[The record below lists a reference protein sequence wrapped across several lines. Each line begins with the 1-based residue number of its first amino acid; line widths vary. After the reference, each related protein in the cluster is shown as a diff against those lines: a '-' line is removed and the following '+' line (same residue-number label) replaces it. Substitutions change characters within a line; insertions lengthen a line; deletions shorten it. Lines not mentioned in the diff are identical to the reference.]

1 MKIPGP
7 RVLLAKQRIITELA
21 ALKALAVSRRAA
33 SLKQQ
38 MLKLAQLRKL
48 EGDVSDL
55 RRQAV
60 TKRRVAQLA
69 D

>member
-38 MLKLAQLRKL
+38 MLKLAQLREL
-48 EGDVSDL
+48 DGDIGDL
-55 RRQAV
+55 RRKAV
-60 TKRRVAQLA
+60 AKRPLAQLA

>member
-1 MKIPGP
+1 MKTPGP

-21 ALKALAVSRRAA
+21 ALKALGVSRRAA

-38 MLKLAQLRKL
+38 MLKLAQLREL
-48 EGDVSDL
+48 DGDIGDL

-60 TKRRVAQLA
+60 AKRPLAQLA

>member
-7 RVLLAKQRIITELA
+7 RVLQAKQMITSELA
-21 ALKALAVSRRAA
+21 ALKELALSRRAA

-38 MLKLAQLRKL
+38 MLKLTKVRNIK
-48 EGDVSDL
+48 GDNSDA
-55 RRQAV
+55 RRRPAV
-60 TKRRVAQLA
+60 KSGVAQLA